1 MWKGELDMPFVNI
14 QLLEGRTIEQKGKIA
29 EAITKVMVEIGGAKS
44 DAVFVIFNDI
54 EKSNLAK
61 GGILVS
67 NQSNR

>member
-1 MWKGELDMPFVNI
+1 MPFVNI

-29 EAITKVMVEIGGAKS
+29 EVITKVLVKIGGAKPE
-44 DAVFVIFNDI
+44 AVFVIFNDI

-67 NQSNR
+67 EQSNR

>member
-1 MWKGELDMPFVNI
+1 MPFVNI

-29 EAITKVMVEIGGAKS
+29 EAITKVLVEIGGAKPE
-44 DAVFVIFNDI
+44 AVFVIFNDI

-67 NQSNR
+67 EQSNR